1 MFKRVLVL
9 SPHPDDADFGAGGFI
24 HHLLQQ
30 NVEVTWIVFS
40 SCDESLPNGF
50 DDGSAIKE
58 FEEMASHHTVE
69 SIIMDFPVRQFPTH
83 RQEILDAL
91 CEFGKMFRPDLVLC
105 PCLGDLHQ
113 DHATIAQEA
122 FRAFKYVSVLGYEI
136 FWNNTCFSPNYFVP
150 LSKQEMDGKWDMC
163 SHYKS
168 QLFKGKINKDVMT
181 ALATMRG
188 SMINRP
194 YAEAYEVIRIVK

>member
-9 SPHPDDADFGAGGFI
+9 SPHPDDADFGAGGYI
-24 HHLLQQ
+24 SKLLQQ
-30 NVEVTWIVFS
+30 NIDLTWVVFS

-50 DDGSAIKE
+50 DKGSALKE
-58 FEEMASHHTVE
+58 FEEMTLHHAVN
-69 SIIMDFPVRQFPTH
+69 SIILDYPVRHFPSY
-83 RQEILDAL
+83 RQEILESL
-91 CEFGKMFRPDLVLC
+91 CELGRLYGPNLVLC

-150 LSKQEMDGKWDMC
+150 LSKQEVDAKWDMC

-168 QLFKGKINKDVMT
+168 QLFKGKIHKEIVFS
-181 ALATMRG
+181 LAEVRG

-194 YAEAYEVIRIVK
+194 YAEAFEVIRMVQ

>member
-1 MFKRVLVL
+1 MYKRVLVL

-24 HHLLQQ
+24 HKLLQQ
-30 NVEVTWIVFS
+30 NVQLTWAVFS
-40 SCDESLPNGF
+40 HCDESLPNGF
-50 DDGSAIKE
+50 DKGTAIKE
-58 FEEMASHHTVE
+58 FEEMSLHHTVVPM
-69 SIIMDFPVRQFPTH
+69 IFDYPVRNFPQY
-83 RQEILDAL
+83 RQEILDSL
-91 CEFGKMFRPDLVLC
+91 CELGRLYRPDLVLC
-105 PCLGDLHQ
+105 PCRGDLHQ
-113 DHATIAQEA
+113 DHSTIANEA
-122 FRAFKYVSVLGYEI
+122 FRAFKNVSILGYEI

-150 LSKQEMDGKWDMC
+150 LSKQEVEAKWGMC

-194 YAEAYEVIRIVK
+194 YAEAYEVIRIVE